1 MEAGGGLVRLL
12 RTRGETD
19 WLLQEV
25 DSVLRILGWENMRVV
40 TAQTF
45 FERLLGL
52 LAPVYGAG
60 MRADGVAIV
69 FPCCSSVHTW
79 FMKRDLDIVFLDR
92 KGAMLRVYWDVK
104 PGRLIFC
111 PGASLAIERVS
122 TKEFPGQEQKARAC
136 LAIAESQ
143 DRHFSKKVGFC
154 RLTPIFDLV

>member
-1 MEAGGGLVRLL
+1 M
-12 RTRGETD
+12 
-19 WLLQEV
+19 QEV
-25 DSVLRILGWENMRVV
+25 DPVLRILGWENARVV

-52 LAPVYGAG
+52 LAPAYRAG

-92 KGAMLRVYWDVK
+92 KGAMLRVYWGVK

-111 PGASLAIERVS
+111 SGASLAIERVS
-122 TKEFPGQEQKARAC
+122 TKEFPGQ
-136 LAIAESQ
+136 
-143 DRHFSKKVGFC
+143 D
-154 RLTPIFDLV
+154 

>member
-25 DSVLRILGWENMRVV
+25 DPVLRILGWENVRVV

-52 LAPVYGAG
+52 LAPVYRAG

-104 PGRLIFC
+104 PGRLIFVL
-111 PGASLAIERVS
+111 GRVWRSSAYRLKSSQVKTRRLAPVLRLQNPKTGI
-122 TKEFPGQEQKARAC
+122 FQKK
-136 LAIAESQ
+136 L
-143 DRHFSKKVGFC
+143 GFAA
-154 RLTPIFDLV
+154 